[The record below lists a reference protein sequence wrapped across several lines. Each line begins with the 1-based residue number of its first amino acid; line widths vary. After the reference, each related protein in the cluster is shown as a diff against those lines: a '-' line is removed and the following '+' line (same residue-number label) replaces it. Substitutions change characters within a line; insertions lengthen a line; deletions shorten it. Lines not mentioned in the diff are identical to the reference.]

1 MVTDQNHSSDSI
13 ASEQEVIRYTKKL
26 AQIFGLNEKN
36 AEVYTALFSENRAL
50 KKQLEDYHSQYN
62 TLERR
67 VKRLEKDVK
76 SLETKLEDL
85 DEYVDRE
92 ILVDLIQEI
101 VPLLIGKK
109 GKASSKSS
117 EDSDSDEIIEGSH
130 RYQVREKKDV
140 PHKQQRKAR
149 PRKVK
154 RVVV

>member
-13 ASEQEVIRYTKKL
+13 ASEQKVIRYTKKL

-36 AEVYTALFSENRAL
+36 AEVYTALSGENKVL
-50 KKQLEDYHSQYN
+50 KKQLEDYHSQHN

-76 SLETKLEDL
+76 SLETELEDL
-85 DEYVDRE
+85 NECVDRE
-92 ILVDLIQEI
+92 TLIDLIQEI

-109 GKASSKSS
+109 GKASSESS

-130 RYQVREKKDV
+130 RY
-140 PHKQQRKAR
+140 
-149 PRKVK
+149 
-154 RVVV
+154 

>member
-109 GKASSKSS
+109 GKASSKFS
-117 EDSDSDEIIEGSH
+117 EDSDLDEIIERSH
-130 RYQVREKKDV
+130 WYQVREKKDI
-140 PHKQQRKAR
+140 PHKQQRKVQL
-149 PRKVK
+149 RK
-154 RVVV
+154 